1 MAAFAKSWR
10 RGDAPNKSGCP
21 KNCNR
26 AMIDTGSGRL
36 DARCGCDFGSSSRKA
51 RFPARSSFLSTA
63 HGRRR
68 SVMPA
73 TPFQCPSH
81 SSAG

>member
-1 MAAFAKSWR
+1 
-10 RGDAPNKSGCP
+10 
-21 KNCNR
+21 
-26 AMIDTGSGRL
+26 MIDTGTGRL
-36 DARCGCDFGSSSRKA
+36 DARCGCEFGGSSRKA
-51 RFPARSSFLSTA
+51 RFPARSSFLLLKSTA